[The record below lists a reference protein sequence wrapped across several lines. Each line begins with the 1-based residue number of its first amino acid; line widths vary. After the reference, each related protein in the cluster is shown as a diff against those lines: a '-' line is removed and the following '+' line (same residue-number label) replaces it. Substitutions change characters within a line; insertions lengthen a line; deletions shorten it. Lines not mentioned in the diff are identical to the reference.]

1 MEDLQPLLPRKIPQ
15 SVFPPIAPDLGSLP
29 AMTTPA
35 STALGTIAPPALAN
49 ITDNPRMVANSSD
62 PLINRTS
69 ALEAD
74 IYKRENPIKPTTTLG
89 KIGHVAANV
98 GNVLGDIFAP
108 GVMSAIPGTQLGNER
123 IEGLDQSKIADVSKQ
138 QTEEAARGQTAAQ
151 TGLTNAETQ
160 LLPAKTLATLNGKLV
175 TKGFKPA
182 TLSPDGELQVEE
194 DPDSQA
200 FKDRVALSNLRDM
213 QAQRAQVLA
222 STETPEF
229 KNRELAQID
238 ARIGLASRSLG
249 LRGAELGLHRD
260 AYNERAFG
268 TDSQGNPLPG
278 SLVLPTGQ
286 SVGTGNAEN
295 VRPTTDQRN
304 AAGRAD
310 VMQLMGQHI
319 AEEMQDPDVA
329 PYLGAGAG
337 RIAELEGKGGVLP
350 EKVARLR
357 NDLVSYGAFQ
367 AGLHPVRGIGALEYF
382 DKVMGGL
389 GQNPE
394 QLRGKLL
401 SNADTA
407 ALAQGEGSPSIAT
420 GGKNSRTISPRTGAS
435 GEVSI
440 GTTTKPD
447 GVYEMNGKHYRVQ
460 GGKVYAH

>member
-1 MEDLQPLLPRKIPQ
+1 MAELQPLLPRKIPQ
-15 SVFPPIAPDLGSLP
+15 SVFAPIAPDIRNAP
-29 AMTTPA
+29 AMTSPA
-35 STALGTIAPPALAN
+35 STALGVIGAPPLQN
-49 ITDNPRMVANSSD
+49 IIDNPRMVANSSD

-74 IYKRENPIKPTTTLG
+74 LYKRENPVAPNTTLG

-123 IEGLDQSKIADVSKQ
+123 IEGLDQSKIADISKQ
-138 QTEEAARGQTAAQ
+138 QTEQAQRGQTAAN
-151 TGLTNAETQ
+151 TALTNAETQ
-160 LLPAKTLATLNGKLV
+160 LLPAKTLAALNGKLI

-182 TLSPDGELQVEE
+182 TFDENGELQVEE
-194 DPDSQA
+194 DPESQA
-200 FKDRVALSNLRDM
+200 YRDRVALSNLRNM
-213 QAQRAQVLA
+213 QAQREQILAQVGQPGSPLY
-222 STETPEF
+222 EQ
-229 KNRELAQID
+229 KQRQLAQIEQ
-238 ARIGLASRSLG
+238 RIGIAQQALG
-249 LRGAELGLHRD
+249 LRGAEVGLQRD

-268 TDSQGNPLPG
+268 TDGQGNPLPG

-286 SVGTGNAEN
+286 TVGTGNAEN

-304 AAGRAD
+304 SAGRAD
-310 VMQLMGQHI
+310 VMQMMGQHI
-319 AEEMQDPDVA
+319 AEEMNDPDVA

-337 RIAELEGKGGVLP
+337 RIAELEGQGGVLP

-367 AGLHPVRGIGALEYF
+367 AGLHPVKGIGALEYF

-407 ALAQGEGSPSIAT
+407 SLAQGEGSPSVAT
-420 GGKNSRTISPRTGAS
+420 GGKNSSVVTPRTGA
-435 GEVSI
+435 
-440 GTTTKPD
+440 P
-447 GVYEMNGKHYRVQ
+447 
-460 GGKVYAH
+460 AHSTAVKKYNPKTGRLE